1 MTCLSETLCST
12 SNVFDL
18 IYIATTAI
26 DYAGTVF
33 FGSRW
38 ESIGPDVA
46 ARAEMVQAFLT
57 DFFAEPMSDCQ
68 RYAALGG
75 LRG

>member
-12 SNVFDL
+12 STVFDL
-18 IYIATTAI
+18 IYAATAAI

-38 ESIGPDVA
+38 ESIGPEVA
-46 ARAEMVQAFLT
+46 ARTEMVHSFVSG
-57 DFFAEPMSDCQ
+57 FFAEPVSDCQ
-68 RYAALGG
+68 RFASLGDV
-75 LRG
+75 RG